1 MQSQRSTRKSYNEAG
16 AWEKRTM
23 IKEGGVYYMN
33 KLYHLRS
40 ERRTQRKRRRNK
52 IRKEE
57 GEKYDE

>member
-1 MQSQRSTRKSYNEAG
+1 M
-16 AWEKRTM
+16 
-23 IKEGGVYYMN
+23 KEGGVYYMN